1 MSAVYDERK
10 SPLFTS
16 PATSTTGFTG
26 LLRLFGSRLLAW
38 RRYQVTYRELA
49 SLDDH
54 QLADIGISRGEI
66 ERVAVNANRQAEAA

>member
-10 SPLFTS
+10 SRLFTA
-16 PATSTTGFTG
+16 PATRTTGISG
-26 LLRLFGSRLLAW
+26 LFRLFGSRLLAW

-49 SLDDH
+49 ALDDH

-66 ERVAVNANRQAEAA
+66 ERVAANGNRLAEAA